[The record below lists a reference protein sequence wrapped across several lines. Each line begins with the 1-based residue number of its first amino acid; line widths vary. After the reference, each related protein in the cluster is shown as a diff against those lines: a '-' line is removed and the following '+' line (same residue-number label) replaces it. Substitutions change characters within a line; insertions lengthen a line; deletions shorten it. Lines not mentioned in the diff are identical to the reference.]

1 MSKKRFNI
9 LDAVIV
15 LIILMGLAFG
25 GYKYFY
31 QPPEDKEVFT
41 PQIVE
46 VLSLHQFPEV
56 VNSFLLGDK
65 IIDSTGRGVMEIIEV
80 VVEDSYMTVFAADGK
95 IHWSRHPIM
104 KSLRFKAKIIVP
116 TPAGVLVYNRIPIKA
131 GNRVPLE
138 TNRGKIEV
146 TILSVNSNP

>member
-9 LDAVIV
+9 LDVVIV

-31 QPPEDKEVFT
+31 QKPEENALFT

-46 VLSLHQFPEV
+46 ALSLHQHPEV
-56 VNSFLLGDK
+56 VKSFGLGDK
-65 IIDSTGRGVMEIIEV
+65 IIDSTGREVMEIVEI

-95 IHWSRHPIM
+95 IHWSRHPTM
-104 KSLRFKAKIIVP
+104 KSIRFKAKIIVP
-116 TPAGVLVYNRIPIKA
+116 TPAGVLMYNRIPIKA
-131 GNRVPLE
+131 GSRVPLE
-138 TNRGKIEV
+138 TNRGRIEV
-146 TILSVNSNP
+146 TILSVNPNP